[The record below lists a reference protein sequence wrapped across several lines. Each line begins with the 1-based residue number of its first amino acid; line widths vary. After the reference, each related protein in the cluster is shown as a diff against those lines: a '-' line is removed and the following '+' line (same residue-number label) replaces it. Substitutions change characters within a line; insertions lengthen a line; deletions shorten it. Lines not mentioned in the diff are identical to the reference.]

1 MPNVSTIM
9 QRYAVVVSEET
20 SIANAAK
27 LMKAN
32 KVSLM
37 PVLRDERL
45 VGIVREKDLD
55 SWNGDKKEKI
65 SRIMEKPIFVM
76 PTDEIDKA
84 SKIMLKR
91 HITRVPVV
99 NNEKELIFLGI
110 VTSSDVANAIKM
122 GI

>member
-9 QRYAVVVSEET
+9 QRYAVAVSEET

-37 PVLRDERL
+37 PVLKDKRL

-55 SWNGDKKEKI
+55 SWKGDKKEKV
-65 SRIMEKPIFVM
+65 SNIMEKPIFVL
-76 PTDEIDKA
+76 PTDEIDQV

-110 VTSSDVANAIKM
+110 VTSSDVANAIKI

>member
-9 QRYAVVVSEET
+9 QRYAVAVSEET

-27 LMKAN
+27 LMKVN

-37 PVLRDERL
+37 PVLKDKRL

-55 SWNGDKKEKI
+55 SWKGDKKEKV
-65 SRIMEKPIFVM
+65 SNIMENPVFVL
-76 PTDEIDKA
+76 PTDEIDQV
-84 SKIMLKR
+84 SKIMLER

-110 VTSSDVANAIKM
+110 VTSSDVANAIKI

>member
-1 MPNVSTIM
+1 MPNVSAIM
-9 QRYAVVVSEET
+9 QRYAIAVSEET

-37 PVLRDERL
+37 PVLKDERL

-55 SWNGDKKEKI
+55 GWKGNKKEKV
-65 SRIMEKPIFVM
+65 SKIMEKPIFVL
-76 PTDEIDKA
+76 PTDEIDQV
-84 SKIMLKR
+84 SKIMLER

>member
-1 MPNVSTIM
+1 MLNVSTIM
-9 QRYAVVVSEET
+9 QRYAVAVSEET
-20 SIANAAK
+20 SIANASK

-37 PVLRDERL
+37 PVLKDERL
-45 VGIVREKDLD
+45 VGIVSEMDLD
-55 SWNGDKKEKI
+55 SWNGDKKEKV
-65 SRIMEKPIFVM
+65 SKIMEKPVFVL
-76 PTDEIDKA
+76 PTDEIDQV
-84 SKIMLKR
+84 SKIMLER

-110 VTSSDVANAIKM
+110 VTSSDVANAIKI

>member
-1 MPNVSTIM
+1 MLNVSTIM
-9 QRYAVVVSEET
+9 QRYAVAVSEET
-20 SIANAAK
+20 SIANASK

-37 PVLRDERL
+37 PVLKDERL
-45 VGIVREKDLD
+45 VGIVSEMDLD
-55 SWNGDKKEKI
+55 SWNGDKKEKV
-65 SRIMEKPIFVM
+65 SKIMEKPVFVL
-76 PTDEIDKA
+76 PTDEIDQV
-84 SKIMLKR
+84 SKIMVER

-110 VTSSDVANAIKM
+110 VTSSDVANAIKI

>member
-110 VTSSDVANAIKM
+110 VTSSDVANAIKV

>member
-9 QRYAVVVSEET
+9 QRYAVAVSEET

-45 VGIVREKDLD
+45 VGIIREKDLD

-65 SRIMEKPIFVM
+65 SRIMKKPIFVL
-76 PTDEIDKA
+76 PTDEIDQA
-84 SKIMLKR
+84 SKIMLEK

>member
-55 SWNGDKKEKI
+55 SWNGDKKE
-65 SRIMEKPIFVM
+65 R
-76 PTDEIDKA
+76 
-84 SKIMLKR
+84 
-91 HITRVPVV
+91 
-99 NNEKELIFLGI
+99 
-110 VTSSDVANAIKM
+110 
-122 GI
+122 